1 MICRLWIQALDM
13 GCVTHLFIRDKGMKL
28 KKCIIYTVSAEK
40 VVVISL
46 MEGDNKDALP
56 KKATHFGQLQV

>member
-1 MICRLWIQALDM
+1 
-13 GCVTHLFIRDKGMKL
+13 MKL

-56 KKATHFGQLQV
+56 KKATHFGQLQVFKKKGWDRVISSFG